1 MRIILTLTMILTMCF
16 TQISFGQDELK
27 IEKIDNSQLIKI
39 LNNSQL
45 IEASKDNFL
54 SVKLFIID
62 NGTGSAG
69 FPNSEVSYNL
79 LIAVSEID
87 EKPDQNL
94 FEIGPF
100 YNPKIVEWTSED
112 EKEIEIEI
120 EYGIYKNRKTVK
132 LKININELE
141 IKK

>member
-1 MRIILTLTMILTMCF
+1 MRNILTLTMILTMYF

-27 IEKIDNSQLIKI
+27 IEKSDNSQLIKI
-39 LNNSQL
+39 LNNSEL

-54 SVKLFIID
+54 SVKIFTSD
-62 NGTGSAG
+62 NGTGSAA

-79 LIAVSEID
+79 LIAVSEVD

-100 YNPKIVEWTSED
+100 YNPKVVEWTFED
-112 EKEIEIEI
+112 EYEEEIEI
-120 EYGIYKNRKTVK
+120 EYGIYKSRQTVK

-141 IKK
+141 IIK

>member
-1 MRIILTLTMILTMCF
+1 MRNILTLTMILTMCF

-27 IEKIDNSQLIKI
+27 IEKSDNSQLIKI
-39 LNNSQL
+39 LNNSEL

-54 SVKLFIID
+54 SVKIFTSD
-62 NGTGSAG
+62 NGTGSAA

-79 LIAVSEID
+79 LIAVSEVD

-100 YNPKIVEWTSED
+100 YNPKVVEWTFED
-112 EKEIEIEI
+112 EYEQEIEI
-120 EYGIYKNRKTVK
+120 EYGIYKSRQTVK
-132 LKININELE
+132 LKININ
-141 IKK
+141 